1 MEIKNK
7 LQNEILKRK
16 IQKEKAKRN
25 LLDFLIY
32 DGEGRY
38 KKAKHIEFLTSK
50 VQEFVN
56 KVEAGQSPRMF
67 ICMPPRHSK
76 SETTTKKMPA
86 WVVGNNPDWEIIIA
100 AYNADLASDFGK
112 IARDTYK
119 KHNRNGSK
127 VFDNELDRDKSA
139 GSNWGINMHR
149 GSVVSTGVGGS
160 ATGKGAHIAIIDDPF
175 KNREDA
181 NSKIQRD
188 KVWSWYQ
195 STIRTRL
202 APGGGIIIIQTR
214 WHDDDLV
221 GRIIKEMQ
229 AGTGELFE
237 AIVLPAISE
246 ENDILGREP
255 GEALWPERYSL
266 KELESIKKAIGEREF
281 ISLYQQRPQAEDGGL
296 FKRQY
301 FKYFKV
307 IENRYI
313 EIATET
319 GIKRIDTKECF
330 AFQTID
336 TALTVKKSSD
346 STAIAT
352 WICDREYNLYL
363 IDLFLDK
370 IEVPDQWATIKQ
382 YRLKYDGFLKFQAIE
397 TKQSGIGIMQQA
409 EREGIALKELIADVD
424 KTTRALAISVM
435 FEAGKVYF
443 YQNLLKLLD
452 LEEQLIKFP
461 NAAHDDAVDV
471 CSYAGIVVNE
481 LNKMFI
487 SYEKKFIGV

>member
-1 MEIKNK
+1 
-7 LQNEILKRK
+7 
-16 IQKEKAKRN
+16 
-25 LLDFLIY
+25 
-32 DGEGRY
+32 
-38 KKAKHIEFLTSK
+38 
-50 VQEFVN
+50 
-56 KVEAGQSPRMF
+56 
-67 ICMPPRHSK
+67 
-76 SETTTKKMPA
+76 
-86 WVVGNNPDWEIIIA
+86 
-100 AYNADLASDFGK
+100 
-112 IARDTYK
+112 
-119 KHNRNGSK
+119 
-127 VFDNELDRDKSA
+127 
-139 GSNWGINMHR
+139 MHR

-301 FKYFKV
+301 FRYFKV

-319 GIKRIDTKECF
+319 GIKRIDTRECF

-370 IEVPDQWATIKQ
+370 IEVPDQWVTIKQ

-443 YQNLLKLLD
+443 YQNLPKLLD

>member
-1 MEIKNK
+1 MEIKDK
-7 LQNEILKRK
+7 IQQELLKRK
-16 IQKEKAKRN
+16 IQKEKARRN
-25 LLDFLIY
+25 LLEFLIY
-32 DGEGRY
+32 DGEGNY
-38 KKAKHIEFLTSK
+38 KRARHIEFLTAK
-50 VQEFVN
+50 VQEFVE
-56 KVEAGQSPRMF
+56 KVKNGQSPRMY

-86 WVVGNNPDWEIIIA
+86 WVVGSNPDFEIIIA

-119 KHNRNGSK
+119 RHSK
-127 VFDNELDRDKSA
+127 TGTGVFNNEIDKDKSA
-139 GSNWGINMHR
+139 GANWGINLKR

-181 NSKIQRD
+181 NSKVQRD

-221 GRIIKEMQ
+221 GRIEKEMRD
-229 AGTGELFE
+229 GTGEIFE
-237 AIVLPAISE
+237 PIVLPAIAE
-246 ENDILGREP
+246 EGDILGRKT
-255 GEALWPERYSL
+255 GEALWPERYGIEEL
-266 KELESIKKAIGEREF
+266 KAIRKAIGEREF

-313 EIATET
+313 EIESEA
-319 GIKRIDTKECF
+319 GLKRIDTKECF

-352 WICDREYNLYL
+352 WICDKEYNLYL
-363 IDLFLDK
+363 TDLFLDK
-370 IEVPDQWATIKQ
+370 IEVPDQWTTIKQ
-382 YRLKYDGFLKFQAIE
+382 YRVKYDGFLKFQAIE
-397 TKQSGIGIMQQA
+397 TKSSGIGIKQQA
-409 EREGIALKELIADVD
+409 EREGITLKELIADVD

-435 FEAGKVYF
+435 FETGKVYF
-443 YQNLLKLLD
+443 YKNLPKLYE
-452 LEEQLIKFP
+452 LEEQLLKFP

-471 CSYAGIVVNE
+471 CSYAGIVINE
-481 LNKMFI
+481 LNKMFVR
-487 SYEKKFIGV
+487 YERKFIGV

>member
-1 MEIKNK
+1 
-7 LQNEILKRK
+7 
-16 IQKEKAKRN
+16 
-25 LLDFLIY
+25 
-32 DGEGRY
+32 
-38 KKAKHIEFLTSK
+38 
-50 VQEFVN
+50 
-56 KVEAGQSPRMF
+56 
-67 ICMPPRHSK
+67 
-76 SETTTKKMPA
+76 
-86 WVVGNNPDWEIIIA
+86 
-100 AYNADLASDFGK
+100 
-112 IARDTYK
+112 
-119 KHNRNGSK
+119 
-127 VFDNELDRDKSA
+127 
-139 GSNWGINMHR
+139 
-149 GSVVSTGVGGS
+149 
-160 ATGKGAHIAIIDDPF
+160 
-175 KNREDA
+175 
-181 NSKIQRD
+181 
-188 KVWSWYQ
+188 
-195 STIRTRL
+195 
-202 APGGGIIIIQTR
+202 
-214 WHDDDLV
+214 
-221 GRIIKEMQ
+221 MQ

-319 GIKRIDTKECF
+319 GIKRIDTRECF

-352 WICDREYNLYL
+352 WACDREYNLYL

-370 IEVPDQWATIKQ
+370 IEVPDQWITIKQ

-443 YQNLLKLLD
+443 YQNLPKLLD

>member
-1 MEIKNK
+1 MEIKSK
-7 LQNEILKRK
+7 IQAEVLKRK
-16 IQKEKAKRN
+16 IYKEKARRS
-25 LLDFLIY
+25 LLEFLIY

-38 KKAKHIEFLTSK
+38 KRAKHIEFLTKK
-50 VQEFVN
+50 VQEFIE
-56 KVEAGQSPRMF
+56 KVESGQSPRMY

-86 WVVGNNPDWEIIIA
+86 WVVGNKPDWEIIIA
-100 AYNADLASDFGK
+100 AYNADLAGDFGK

-119 KHNRNGSK
+119 KHNKTGTG
-127 VFDNELDRDKSA
+127 VFKTELDKDKSA
-139 GSNWGINMHR
+139 GSDWGINLHR

-181 NSKIQRD
+181 NSKIQRE

-221 GRIIKEMQ
+221 GKIIKEMKD
-229 AGTGELFE
+229 GTGELFE
-237 AIVLPAISE
+237 GIVLPAIAE

-255 GEALWPERYSL
+255 GEPLWPERYSL
-266 KELESIKKAIGEREF
+266 KELESIRKAIGEREF

-296 FKRQY
+296 FKRQF

-307 IENRYI
+307 VEKRYI
-313 EIATET
+313 EINTEI

-330 AFQTID
+330 CFQTID
-336 TALTVKKSSD
+336 TALTVKKNSD

-352 WICDREYNLYL
+352 WVVDKEYNLYL
-363 IDLFLDK
+363 IDLFLAK

-382 YRLKYDGFLKFQAIE
+382 YRTKYDGFLKFQAIE
-397 TKQSGIGIMQQA
+397 TKSSGIGIKQQA
-409 EREGIALKELIADVD
+409 EREGISLKELIADVD

-435 FEAGKVYF
+435 FESGKVYF
-443 YQNLLKLLD
+443 YKDLPNLLE
-452 LEEQLIKFP
+452 LEEQLLKFP

-471 CSYAGIVVNE
+471 CSYAGIVINE
-481 LNKMFI
+481 LNKMFLR
-487 SYEKKFIGV
+487 YERRFIGV